1 MRDPYLRMA
10 EEEEE
15 EAEATSRSTAL
26 VIVPA
31 ISNAELDLIPLK
43 QERKLNFRLYR
54 EFAVESRKEWLVHN
68 LLGAGDAS
76 AFYGVPGCG
85 KSVLVEDL
93 ALNIAAGR
101 EWHGRQTTR
110 GAVLYVALERKKLV
124 ERRAIA
130 FREKHQIED
139 IPFAIIGGIHDFR
152 QPQTAAAIVEA
163 VLELGE
169 ETGETTALIVI
180 DTISRALSGGDE
192 NSPKDMGAIVAA
204 TSRLQETQAHVLWV
218 HHMPQD
224 GAERLRGHGALLG
237 AMDTTVHVEKL
248 SDDVRCATVM
258 KANDSEE
265 GERVTFTLESVTIGQ
280 DTTAPVVVSV
290 DPALVSTTS
299 KKYERKVSDRARLAL
314 NALVEA
320 LNVHGKPASPSLQLP
335 AGTRTVTIAQW
346 REELFRQ
353 SVIARNHANPK
364 VAFDRVCDSL
374 AARSLIG
381 IRDEEIWLIAR
392 PSP

>member
-1 MRDPYLRMA
+1 MRDPLQRA
-10 EEEEE
+10 WDEQDGPS
-15 EAEATSRSTAL
+15 ATSISTAL
-26 VIVPA
+26 VVMPA
-31 ISNAELDLIPLK
+31 LSNAELDAIALS

-93 ALNIAAGR
+93 ALNVAAGHEWQGR
-101 EWHGRQTTR
+101 ETKR

-130 FREKHQIED
+130 FRNKHQIED

-152 QPQTAAAIVEA
+152 LPQTAAAIVEA
-163 VLELGE
+163 VLELGD
-169 ETGETTALIVI
+169 ETGEMAALIVI
-180 DTISRALSGGDE
+180 DTISRALAGGDE

-204 TSRLQETQAHVLWV
+204 TSRLQETQAHILWV

-237 AMDTTVHVEKL
+237 AMDTTVHVERL
-248 SDDVRCATVM
+248 SDNVRCATVM

-265 GERVTFTLESVTIGQ
+265 GEQVPVEN
-280 DTTAPVVVSV
+280 APKATKSTKGSKSFG
-290 DPALVSTTS
+290 AL
-299 KKYERKVSDRARLAL
+299 RAIFLDLAT
-314 NALVEA
+314 E
-320 LNVHGKPASPSLQLP
+320 
-335 AGTRTVTIAQW
+335 TR
-346 REELFRQ
+346 R
-353 SVIARNHANPK
+353 
-364 VAFDRVCDSL
+364 
-374 AARSLIG
+374 
-381 IRDEEIWLIAR
+381 
-392 PSP
+392 